1 MRDDDAPLTSYSDPF
16 YDRLDALSR
25 QVRRLWWLFA
35 LAIIAIA
42 LAAVALRLWL
52 HREPTALGGAMAIRA
67 MQENDPAAQEQLWA
81 GLADGASHDPAFR
94 AAAAI
99 ELAQLQLSRG
109 NPISARERAELAEAQ
124 AKVAGDTDLI
134 LAAGLSKAAALTD
147 LGDREAALALYD
159 RIAGSA
165 GAKHPAR
172 RIAAELGAAV
182 CLDKL
187 GRRDE
192 ALARLEPLTQRTDR
206 GADQVVLVATSM
218 YWRLKREA
226 APAPAAPAPAA
237 QPAAAPEAVPA
248 AAPEVAPAAQPDA
261 PKAP

>member
-35 LAIIAIA
+35 LAVIAIA
-42 LAAVALRLWL
+42 LAAIALRLWL
-52 HREPTALGGAMAIRA
+52 HREPTALGGAMALRA
-67 MQENDPAAQEQLWA
+67 IQERDPAAQERLWA
-81 GLADGASHDPAFR
+81 DLADGAANDPAFR

-99 ELAQLQLSRG
+99 ELAQLQLAKG

-124 AKVAGDTDLI
+124 AKAAGDTDLI

-192 ALARLEPLTQRTDR
+192 AIARLEPLSQRTDR

-226 APAPAAPAPAA
+226 VPAPVAAPAPAPAPAA
-237 QPAAAPEAVPA
+237 QPE
-248 AAPEVAPAAQPDA
+248 A